1 MQDQEDLE
9 MKALSAVADHMSRS
23 IKSVSA
29 EATLQEASRLMAAL
43 NIGSL
48 LVTQNDQYVGILT
61 DTDLAR
67 KGMARGIN
75 PETASVQS
83 LMSSPIISIESHK
96 TVEEAHVLMKGK
108 GGEGFRHLVVT
119 EAGKIVGI
127 VSLSDLIC
135 YYASNFQMSE

>member
-29 EATLQEASRLMAAL
+29 EATLQEASRLMATL

-48 LVTQNDQYVGILT
+48 LVTQNGQYVGILT

-67 KGMARGIN
+67 KGMAQGIN

-96 TVEEAHVLMKGK
+96 TVEEAHVLLKGK
-108 GGEGFRHLVVT
+108 GGKGFRHLVVT

-127 VSLSDLIC
+127 VSLSDLVR